1 MLEIGLLLVE
11 SLLEAGPLTEAAGQ
25 GRSGDAEA
33 KAVSEVIAHRLRE
46 EAQSEPPPD
55 FRVQLRSRE
64 RRRDRLRYTW
74 HVLATPHP
82 ADVALLRLPRPLY
95 AFYYMFRPVRL
106 LLKHLLRRVRLA
118 RAT

>member
-11 SLLEAGPLTEAAGQ
+11 SLLDAGPLTAAAGQ

-33 KAVSEVIAHRLRE
+33 KAVSEVIVRRMRE
-46 EAQSEPPPD
+46 EAHSEPSLD

-64 RRRDRLRYTW
+64 RQRDRLRYTL

-82 ADVALLRLPRPLY
+82 ADVALLRLPRPLH
-95 AFYYMFRPVRL
+95 AFYYIFRPVRL
-106 LLKHLLRRVRLA
+106 LLKHLVRRARLA